1 MPAKD
6 LYHDNVKNSLIKD
19 DWKITHDPL
28 RIRLSRG
35 RNLFVDL
42 GAERLLAAERGTEKI
57 AVEIKSFTR
66 PSNMKDLEEAVGQ
79 FVLYSHLLVRY
90 YPEYK
95 LFLAVTE
102 NVCKTVFE
110 EEAGQ
115 TLIEDGIIRL
125 FSFDPTQEV
134 IVRWIP

>member
-6 LYHDNVKNSLIKD
+6 IYHDIVKNALVKD
-19 DWKITHDPL
+19 NWEITHDPL
-28 RIRLSRG
+28 RIRLAKG
-35 RNLFVDL
+35 KNLFVDL
-42 GAERLLAAERGTEKI
+42 GAERLLAAERGLEKI
-57 AVEIKSFTR
+57 AVEVKSFTR
-66 PSNMKDLEEAVGQ
+66 PSDMKDLEEAVGQ
-79 FVLYSHLLVRY
+79 FVLYGHLLVRY

-102 NVCKTVFE
+102 NICKAVFE
-110 EEAGQ
+110 EEAGR

-125 FSFDPTQEV
+125 FSFDPNQEV